1 MQYLSFCV
9 WLISLSIK
17 GLSML
22 SQMARFP
29 SLLRPDD
36 ILLYM
41 YTTFLYSSANGH
53 LGFFHVFA
61 IMNKTAVNMGVQI
74 SF

>member
-1 MQYLSFCV
+1 
-9 WLISLSIK
+9 
-17 GLSML
+17 ML
-22 SQMARFP
+22 LQMAKFP